1 MDEILKFLIR
11 SVLKANSRFYVNNNV
26 IYIDCLYWPLIPL
39 YGNAWNANLQHER
52 AALFPLQG
60 VDFVSMPGRA
70 GWLLG
75 AFVWP
80 PIKLSYLLIMTEIRT
95 RPLTTYGNT
104 RTNVRGT
111 WSSLTDYVPC
121 TPASNLVLSHVISF
135 QIRYLGILKRN
146 TEVSTNFHLNLFIFY
161 LLIKHVTVVHTC
173 HS

>member
-1 MDEILKFLIR
+1 MECK
-11 SVLKANSRFYVNNNV
+11 SST
-26 IYIDCLYWPLIPL
+26 
-39 YGNAWNANLQHER
+39 R
-52 AALFPLQG
+52 ARR
-60 VDFVSMPGRA
+60 FVSIAGRGFCFHARTCGRA

-135 QIRYLGILKRN
+135 QISLSRNFEAQYRSVNQFSLK
-146 TEVSTNFHLNLFIFY
+146 FIYFLFADQ
-161 LLIKHVTVVHTC
+161 TC
-173 HS
+173 HCCSYLSLIMTSYQPACRLLTWAKCSKVMGLNNK